1 MVTILCVQLKIS
13 NCTIKQADDIKIYL
27 LEYKNMAIKI
37 CSVKVKK

>member
-1 MVTILCVQLKIS
+1 MVINLKIS